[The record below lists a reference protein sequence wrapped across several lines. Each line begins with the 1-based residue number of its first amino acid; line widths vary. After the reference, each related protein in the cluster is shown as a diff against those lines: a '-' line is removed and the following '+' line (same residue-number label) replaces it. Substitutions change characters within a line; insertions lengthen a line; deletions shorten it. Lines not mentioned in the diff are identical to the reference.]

1 MEPKTPEEVAKK
13 LWHIARVVFFMLR
26 RGISKSRIAVDL
38 GLLAK
43 RGNKLAGKAI
53 ANFLT
58 FNGLGG
64 GTHSHSHVSTAH
76 HHYHNKSSSFLFGCR
91 SNGAV
96 SFVSPREYEF
106 SCSNSPALSFYPFHK
121 RRKAA
126 KYDDATTVAAV
137 QRMLEMLN
145 HSEASAAA
153 SPMMP
158 GFGRSPATVRQLRI
172 TDSPFPVKD
181 EGGGGQVDRAAD
193 EFIKRFYK
201 DLKSEKA
208 TAAAMDQS
216 PYHSLWGR

>member
-1 MEPKTPEEVAKK
+1 
-13 LWHIARVVFFMLR
+13 MLR

-58 FNGLGG
+58 FNGLDG
-64 GTHSHSHVSTAH
+64 
-76 HHYHNKSSSFLFGCR
+76 GCR

-106 SCSNSPALSFYPFHK
+106 SCSNSPAALSSFYPFHK
-121 RRKAA
+121 RRKAP
-126 KYDDATTVAAV
+126 KHDDAATVAAV

-172 TDSPFPVKD
+172 TDSPFPAKD
-181 EGGGGQVDRAAD
+181 VGGDGGQVDRAAD
-193 EFIKRFYK
+193 EFIRRFYK

-216 PYHSLWGR
+216 PSPYHSLWGR

>member
-1 MEPKTPEEVAKK
+1 MEPKTPEEIAKK

-58 FNGLGG
+58 FNGLG
-64 GTHSHSHVSTAH
+64 
-76 HHYHNKSSSFLFGCR
+76 FLFGCR

-106 SCSNSPALSFYPFHK
+106 SCSNSPAALSSFYPFHK

-126 KYDDATTVAAV
+126 PKYDDATTVAAV

-181 EGGGGQVDRAAD
+181 VGGDGGQVDRAAD

-208 TAAAMDQS
+208 TAAMDQSPS
-216 PYHSLWGR
+216 PYHSLWAR